1 MLKVSLIILCL
12 LSTNFAF
19 ALSHN
24 VDNDNSKSELISQV
38 AKTYQASMAFI
49 FQNQPLINQ
58 QGADKS
64 ELFGQA
70 FILNV
75 KKTYQVKFQQDFP
88 EQNSPIIK
96 SLIQVMIE
104 VMESNRTLLYDDDIA
119 FKGFIPAIFAFQL
132 SEKLSKKNLG
142 VKIKFTSKPGQIRNQ
157 LNQPDLWEVT
167 TIDKVEKQKLDSYYD
182 DQASYLNQP
191 AQRYF
196 LPVKMQPFCLSCH
209 GVPAN
214 NPLNSGKAK
223 SNWTNIDRTG
233 FPMEN
238 WTLNN
243 FGGGISITILDK

>member
-1 MLKVSLIILCL
+1 MLKISLFILSLI
-12 LSTNFAF
+12 SANYAF
-19 ALSHN
+19 ALTHN
-24 VDNDNSKSELISQV
+24 IDQDSKKSELISQV

-58 QGADKS
+58 QRADKS
-64 ELFGQA
+64 QLFGQA

-75 KKTYQVKFQQDFP
+75 KKTYQTKFNQDFP
-88 EQNSPIIK
+88 DQNSPVIK
-96 SLIQVMIE
+96 SLTQVMIE

-132 SEKLSKKNLG
+132 SEKLSKKNIG
-142 VKIKFTSKPGQIRNQ
+142 VKIKFTSKPSQIRNQ
-157 LNQPDLWEVT
+157 LNQPDFWEV
-167 TIDKVEKQKLDSYYD
+167 DAMNKVQKLNLVSYFD
-182 DQASYLNQP
+182 DQASYLNKP

-214 NPLNSGKAK
+214 NPLNAGKPEAQW
-223 SNWTNIDRTG
+223 SNIDRTG

-238 WTLNN
+238 WTLND
-243 FGGGISITILDK
+243 FGGGISITFFDK

>member
-1 MLKVSLIILCL
+1 MLKISLFILSLISANYALAV
-12 LSTNFAF
+12 TNSIAQD
-19 ALSHN
+19 SQ
-24 VDNDNSKSELISQV
+24 KSELIAQV
-38 AKTYQASMAFI
+38 AKTYQASMAYI

-64 ELFGQA
+64 QLFGQA

-75 KKTYQVKFQQDFP
+75 KNTYETKFNQAFP
-88 EQNSPIIK
+88 NQNSPIIK

-157 LNQPDLWEVT
+157 LNQPDFWE
-167 TIDKVEKQKLDSYYD
+167 IDAMNKVQKLNLESYFD
-182 DQASYLNQP
+182 DQASYLSKP

-209 GVPAN
+209 GVSAN
-214 NPLNSGKAK
+214 NPLNAGKPEAQW
-223 SNWTNIDRTG
+223 SNIDRTG

-238 WTLNN
+238 WTLKD
-243 FGGGISITILDK
+243 FGGGISITFFDK

>member
-1 MLKVSLIILCL
+1 MLKISLFILSLISANYALAV
-12 LSTNFAF
+12 TNSIAQD
-19 ALSHN
+19 SQ
-24 VDNDNSKSELISQV
+24 KSELIAQV
-38 AKTYQASMAFI
+38 AKTYQASMAYI

-64 ELFGQA
+64 QLFGQA

-75 KKTYQVKFQQDFP
+75 KNTYETKFNQAFP
-88 EQNSPIIK
+88 NQNSPIIK

-157 LNQPDLWEVT
+157 LNQPDFWE
-167 TIDKVEKQKLDSYYD
+167 IDAMNKVQKLNLESYFD
-182 DQASYLNQP
+182 DQASYLSKP

-209 GVPAN
+209 GVSAN
-214 NPLNSGKAK
+214 NPLNTGKPEAQW
-223 SNWTNIDRTG
+223 SNIDRTG

-238 WTLNN
+238 WTLKD
-243 FGGGISITILDK
+243 FGGGISITFFDK

>member
-1 MLKVSLIILCL
+1 MLKISLIILCL

-19 ALSHN
+19 SLSHN
-24 VDNDNSKSELISQV
+24 IDNDNSKSELISQV

-58 QGADKS
+58 QGVDKS
-64 ELFGQA
+64 QLFGQA

-75 KKTYQVKFQQDFP
+75 KKTYQTKFNQEFP
-88 EQNSPIIK
+88 NQNSPVIK

-132 SEKLSKKNLG
+132 SEKLSKKNIG

-157 LNQPDLWEVT
+157 LNQPDFWEV
-167 TIDKVEKQKLDSYYD
+167 DAMNKVQKLNLVSYFD
-182 DQASYLNQP
+182 DQARYLNQP

-214 NPLNSGKAK
+214 NPLNTGKPQTQW
-223 SNWTNIDRTG
+223 SNIDRTG

-238 WTLNN
+238 WTLND
-243 FGGGISITILDK
+243 FGGGISITILEK